1 MRGRR
6 RAGEPPEPVYCY
18 RTTANPSVE
27 DERME
32 EGLENLL
39 NLLEGVGRRRSSQ
52 QPQDSPSDKL
62 QYLSQLEMVARKLKH
77 QLIQQTKVKYEL
89 GQLTQVE
96 ISAQTADQ
104 GRSISSDSI
113 PR

>member
-1 MRGRR
+1 
-6 RAGEPPEPVYCY
+6 
-18 RTTANPSVE
+18 
-27 DERME
+27 ME

-104 GRSISSDSI
+104 GRSVSSDSI

>member
-1 MRGRR
+1 L
-6 RAGEPPEPVYCY
+6 YYY
-18 RTTANPSVE
+18 RTASSSIVE

-39 NLLEGVGRRRSSQ
+39 NLLEGVSRRRGSQ
-52 QPQDSPSDKL
+52 QPQETPSDKL

-77 QLIQQTKVKYEL
+77 QIIQQTKVGISGLIADHGK
-89 GQLTQVE
+89 E
-96 ISAQTADQ
+96 I
-104 GRSISSDSI
+104 RSYSR

>member
-1 MRGRR
+1 
-6 RAGEPPEPVYCY
+6 
-18 RTTANPSVE
+18 VE

-39 NLLEGVGRRRSSQ
+39 NLLEGVSRRRGSQ
-52 QPQDSPSDKL
+52 QPQETPSDKL

-77 QLIQQTKVKYEL
+77 QIIQQTKVN
-89 GQLTQVE
+89 QIIQ
-96 ISAQTADQ
+96 QTKVI
-104 GRSISSDSI
+104 RTYSR